1 MTFVGIRDN
10 ASYTEFTSEYN
21 TKFPSIKITMS
32 SSKLIVV
39 TGANRGIGKAI
50 CATLLSHP
58 SLPSVTLY
66 ATSRAGEDLGLES
79 SSKHE
84 IHYPSLDITSSNS
97 ISALVDEIK
106 SLNQPLD
113 ILINNAG
120 VNLDD
125 QFSASNAKKTL
136 DTNYRGT
143 LSVCRAFLP
152 LMTPDTGRIV
162 NLSSI
167 GSSLDPF
174 GKETATRYRTVSS
187 LSDLE
192 SFMREYEVAVEKG
205 NETDLGFPPQR
216 AYSVSKAAVNSF
228 TAILARE
235 KSNIAINCCC
245 PGWVNTDMG
254 NQVGKPPKT
263 PEQGAKIPV
272 RLAVGDLGGVSGR
285 YWAND
290 SIRGTGEGKVQEW

>member
-1 MTFVGIRDN
+1 M
-10 ASYTEFTSEYN
+10 
-21 TKFPSIKITMS
+21 P
-32 SSKLIVV
+32 SSKLIIV

-50 CATLLSHP
+50 CTSLLSHP
-58 SLPSVTLY
+58 SLSSVTLY
-66 ATSRAGEDLGLES
+66 ATSRKGEDLGLGGS
-79 SSKHE
+79 SDHE
-84 IHYPSLDITSSNS
+84 IRYPTLDITSQNS

-106 SLNQPLD
+106 ALNKPVD

-125 QFSASNAKKTL
+125 QFSASNAKRTL

-143 LSVCRAFLP
+143 LSVCRSFLP
-152 LMTPDTGRIV
+152 LMTPKTGRVV
-162 NLSSI
+162 NLSSV

-192 SFMREYEVAVEKG
+192 SFMREYEAAVEKG
-205 NETDLGFPPQR
+205 DETNIGFPSQQS
-216 AYSVSKAAVNSF
+216 YSVSKAAVNAF

-235 KSNIAINCCC
+235 NPTIAINCCC

-254 NQVGKPPKT
+254 HQVGNPPKT

-272 RLAVGDLGGVSGR
+272 RLALGDLGGVSGR

-290 SIRGTGEGKVQEW
+290 SIKGTGEGKIHEW